1 MRGAAKVR
9 RDTVPSS
16 GVPRLS
22 CAAQNVLLQ
31 FSFFFSSGKEDDH
44 LGSCDDASKAP
55 STEAVL
61 SQSGS
66 LQPAWLQEPNPAWPR
81 VPEPLLRP
89 SPERQDR
96 RSLNL
101 PGRECASACVLSRFS
116 RVRLLA
122 TPWTVASQ
130 APLHRHANTIHL
142 LQCPSWRNQLHT
154 AVICNPQANSPG
166 VCVVL
171 GVIHRGVKVLSCPG
185 CTQPRSRGLQSA
197 FLF

>member
-1 MRGAAKVR
+1 MPTYG
-9 RDTVPSS
+9 
-16 GVPRLS
+16 
-22 CAAQNVLLQ
+22 
-31 FSFFFSSGKEDDH
+31 EM
-44 LGSCDDASKAP
+44 SKP
-55 STEAVL
+55 F
-61 SQSGS
+61 G
-66 LQPAWLQEPNPAWPR
+66 
-81 VPEPLLRP
+81 
-89 SPERQDR
+89 
-96 RSLNL
+96 
-101 PGRECASACVLSRFS
+101 ACVLSRFS

-185 CTQPRSRGLQSA
+185 CTQPRSPGAAFRFLVLAHTANQYPFCNLLSA
-197 FLF
+197 TFFTLGMLLVGDFTV

>member
-1 MRGAAKVR
+1 MPTNG
-9 RDTVPSS
+9 
-16 GVPRLS
+16 
-22 CAAQNVLLQ
+22 
-31 FSFFFSSGKEDDH
+31 EM
-44 LGSCDDASKAP
+44 SKP
-55 STEAVL
+55 F
-61 SQSGS
+61 G
-66 LQPAWLQEPNPAWPR
+66 
-81 VPEPLLRP
+81 
-89 SPERQDR
+89 
-96 RSLNL
+96 
-101 PGRECASACVLSRFS
+101 ACVLSRFS

-185 CTQPRSRGLQSA
+185 CTQPRSRGCSPLSCSSSYCKPVSFLQPTECHVFHFGDAFGWRFHCLKCSPKHSA
-197 FLF
+197 